1 MTAKKT
7 TVPLDPPVHL
17 TDAAREVWRVTVRA
31 MADARTLAPENLPQI
46 ERYAAAT
53 ARWREAQAKI
63 ATEGSVITARRS
75 GVEMLSPWLSVARAA
90 AAEAAKAE
98 IELGLSPARRGRA
111 HEASRPL
118 RANGTRGPRSDWER
132 LADQAG
138 SDPNED

>member
-1 MTAKKT
+1 MTKPKAT
-7 TVPLDPPVHL
+7 IPAPAHL
-17 TDAAREVWRVTVRA
+17 TPEALETWHQTIAA
-31 MADARTLAPENLPQI
+31 MAEARTLSAANLPAV

-53 ARWREAQAKI
+53 ARWREAQTRLA
-63 ATEGSVITARRS
+63 AEGSVTSAPRT
-75 GVEMLSPWLSVARAA
+75 GVPMISPWVSIARNA
-90 AAEAAKAE
+90 AAECARLE
-98 IELGLSPARRGRA
+98 IELALSPARRGRA